1 MSVNEKK
8 WLQWILLFWRE
19 LTQNDDNVRFLI
31 LFSENSKPWLNLIL
45 AKKITLAHVVL
56 VLSELDGFM
65 LAPEE
70 LLFT

>member
-1 MSVNEKK
+1 MKK
-8 WLQWILLFWRE
+8 NGFNGYCSFGESLLK
-19 LTQNDDNVRFLI
+19 NDDNVRFLI